1 MFLASVLGISL
12 TGAMSPGAVTA
23 AAISM
28 GARDRFAG
36 TRMALG
42 HALIEIPL
50 MILLL
55 FGVGRLLQ
63 LRPVEIT
70 IGLAGG
76 AFLIFMAMGMIRD
89 LKRSGDV
96 DVSFVK
102 GGPLTAGIVLTGA
115 NPYFLIWW
123 ATIGL
128 ALIDGAAK
136 LGIAVFALMA
146 VVHWSCDLAWLTIL
160 SWASFKGTSVLRPG
174 SRKIVLL
181 SCAVALF
188 GFGVWFIVDKSGLVG
203 VLRRAL
209 SPTQAT
215 GDASAGASARVP
227 FGSIGA
233 QMSRSVNAARA
244 CC

>member
-1 MFLASVLGISL
+1 MAILMFLATVLWISL

-42 HALIEIPL
+42 HAIIEIPL
-50 MILLL
+50 MVLL
-55 FGVGRLLQ
+55 FFGMARFLKLP
-63 LRPVEIT
+63 PVEIT

-76 AFLIFMAMGMIRD
+76 AFLIFMAVGMIKD
-89 LKRSGDV
+89 LNRSGDI

-136 LGIAVFALMA
+136 LGIMVFALMA
-146 VVHWSCDLAWLTIL
+146 VVHWSCDLTWLTIL
-160 SWASFKGTSVLRPG
+160 SWASFKGTSVLKPG
-174 SRKIVLL
+174 ARKTVLL
-181 SCAVALF
+181 VCAVALA
-188 GFGVWFIVDKSGLVG
+188 GFGLWFIGDKSFRLIAAIRSAVG
-203 VLRRAL
+203 
-209 SPTQAT
+209 
-215 GDASAGASARVP
+215 
-227 FGSIGA
+227 
-233 QMSRSVNAARA
+233 
-244 CC
+244 